1 MAHYPD
7 PVKPPQYV
15 YLARKERNRQL
26 ISSAKSG
33 VYIRLII
40 IFGEFIGAWVFA
52 SSALAMDA
60 ISSFI
65 DVFFSLS
72 LIYFI
77 RFAERPPD
85 KNHPFGHG
93 RFEPLIGMQIGVII
107 VTIGIIA
114 FVQQVLHISV
124 QETHPPLV
132 SYAWLIPLTAVVLLE
147 ICYRVVMRVA
157 KKHNSSALVADA
169 LHYRMDGITSLIATI
184 ALIFA
189 AYIPHLS
196 NLIDHLGAI
205 AIACFMI
212 GIGIYSSKNNLYQL
226 IDTVPE
232 EKYFD
237 KVRGAALHVEGV
249 QDTEKILIQQY
260 GPDAHVN
267 IDIEVDPEMTVKLAH
282 QITQNVRA
290 EIQKAWPAVRDVTVH
305 VEPYY
310 PGDH

>member
-1 MAHYPD
+1 MTHYPE

-15 YLARKERNRQL
+15 YLARRERNRQL
-26 ISSAKSG
+26 VSSAKSG
-33 VYIRLII
+33 VYIRLFII
-40 IFGEFIGAWVFA
+40 LCEFIGAWLFA

-65 DVFFSLS
+65 DVFFSIS

-77 RFAERPPD
+77 KFAERPPD

-93 RFEPLIGMQIGVII
+93 RFEPLVGMQIGVLV

-114 FVQQVLHISV
+114 FFQQVFHLSTR
-124 QETHPPLV
+124 EEHPPL
-132 SYAWLIPLTAVVLLE
+132 SIYAWLIPLMAVILLE
-147 ICYRVVMRVA
+147 ICYRVVMRTA
-157 KKHNSSALVADA
+157 KKQNSPALAADA
-169 LHYRMDGITSLIATI
+169 LHYRSDGITSAIAMI
-184 ALIFA
+184 ALIIA
-189 AYIPHLS
+189 AYVPSIS
-196 NLIDHLGAI
+196 NTVDHLGAI

-212 GIGIYSSKNNLYQL
+212 GIGIYAAKNNLYQL
-226 IDTVPE
+226 IDTAPNE
-232 EKYFD
+232 QYFD
-237 KVRGAALHVEGV
+237 KVRAAALQVEGV
-249 QDTEKILIQQY
+249 RETEKIRIQQY

-267 IDIEVDPEMTVKLAH
+267 IDIEVEPEMTVELAH
-282 QITQNVRA
+282 QITQKVRA